1 MFLCIYMLKKPKLS
15 TGEKTYMTKKK
26 ITIWKYAWLPTSKDF
41 IQFLFKRLV
50 DWINK
55 YVVFSIASI

>member
-1 MFLCIYMLKKPKLS
+1 M
-15 TGEKTYMTKKK
+15 
-26 ITIWKYAWLPTSKDF
+26 
-41 IQFLFKRLV
+41 V

>member
-1 MFLCIYMLKKPKLS
+1 
-15 TGEKTYMTKKK
+15 MTKKK

-41 IQFLFKRLV
+41 TQFLFKRLV

-55 YVVFSIASI
+55 YVVFSITSI